1 MKTNRTTA
9 GVMMAG
15 IGLLFTIGIQVAQS
29 QIIKKT
35 EPAYPAKTKVL
46 KPDIVVSGFQVTWS
60 AGQTQGIYYTAPF
73 KVTVRNAGLIKTAV
87 PFYVAL
93 QYATASSPVFQGEN
107 TGDNCFLVSALLSPN
122 ETYILQGNLKII
134 SSNMAGQTTRFR
146 AIADVDCLNE
156 FPSPNGKIDESQEN
170 NNYSNELSYTS
181 GYLPRLDK
189 VSPDLCIKGLTH
201 CMLSG
206 SSLAP
211 QQQNYTLVIEQYG
224 VKTELAT
231 ENWASSYIRFTLPAT
246 VNVGKN
252 LLYIAEKA
260 TMNKVSNAIEFTVG
274 EISRVPWADILSPF
288 QITNPL
294 FKLRLHNWSG
304 NSSPQNQSLFT
315 YPVSAN
321 ETKDMVVDLPQTE
334 MKNWAGHYRFM
345 FNDMSSQNF
354 GFDFNRTNCNSNQF
368 RLNIIFESDGIEMV
382 GYYKVLGP
390 AGEWRRAGAPD
401 IHINNGNLDNLFTL
415 YYQNGTLNYFV
426 KTSFTADVNAAN
438 KVEDAFLDYFK
449 ASWNDDIRAKI
460 AYEMQMKLGSEAM
473 KPQIINMI
481 MQQVRGK
488 MPDGRTITKIEFSQD
503 ALLVT
508 NY

>member
-1 MKTNRTTA
+1 MKTNTTSSR
-9 GVMMAG
+9 VMITG
-15 IGLLFTIGIQVAQS
+15 IAFLFIFGIQVAKP

-35 EPAYPAKTKVL
+35 EPVYPSKTKIL
-46 KPDIVVSGFQVTWS
+46 KPDIVLSGFQVSWS
-60 AGQTQGIYYTAPF
+60 GSQVQGIYFTAPF
-73 KVTVRNAGLIKTAV
+73 KVTVRNTGLLKTSV

-93 QYATASSPVFQGEN
+93 QYATAANPVFQGEN
-107 TGDNCFLVSALLSPN
+107 TGDNCFPISALLSPN
-122 ETYILQGNLKII
+122 ETYILQGTLKII
-134 SSNMAGQTTRFR
+134 SSNMAGQTTRLR
-146 AIADVDCLNE
+146 ALADVDCVNE

-170 NNYSNELSYTS
+170 NNYSNELSYS
-181 GYLPRLDK
+181 GGYLPNLGK
-189 VSPDLCIKGLTH
+189 VSPDLCIKGVTH

-211 QQQNYTLVIEQYG
+211 QENKYTLVIEQYG
-224 VKTELAT
+224 VKMPIAV
-231 ENWASSYIRFTLPAT
+231 ENWASSYIRFTLPET

-260 TMNKVSNAIEFTVG
+260 TLNKVSNAVEFTVAG
-274 EISRVPWADILSPF
+274 LSKVPWADILSPF
-288 QITNPL
+288 QLTNPL

-321 ETKDMVVDLPQTE
+321 ETKDMAVDLPETE
-334 MKNWAGHYRFM
+334 MKNWAGYYRFM
-345 FNDMSSQNF
+345 FNDMSSENF
-354 GFDFNRTNCNSNQF
+354 GFDFNRTSCNSNQF
-368 RLNIIFESDGIEMV
+368 RLNIIFESNDIEMV

-401 IHINNGNLDNLFTL
+401 IHIDNGNLDNLFTL

-426 KTSFTADVNAAN
+426 KTSFTAEVKAAN
-438 KVEDAFLDYFK
+438 KVEDAFLDFFK

-460 AYEMQMKLGSEAM
+460 AYEMQLKLGSEAM
-473 KPQIINMI
+473 KPQIIDMI

-488 MPDGRTITKIEFSQD
+488 LPDSRTIIKIEFSQD